1 LAGVPA
7 DMNGSKFLQEELLW
21 PRPSHL
27 NPGVAAPQIAAHLV
41 KSAQN
46 TAHKSLILIKKN
58 ELKSLLGLLSFDFLH
73 HQIALTQMYRRNQ

>member
-21 PRPSHL
+21 PQPSHL
-27 NPGVAAPQIAAHLV
+27 NPGVAAPQIAAHLI

-46 TAHKSLILIKKN
+46 TAHKSPILLEKMSSSHYLDCFLLI
-58 ELKSLLGLLSFDFLH
+58 SFTTKLH
-73 HQIALTQMYRRNQ
+73 